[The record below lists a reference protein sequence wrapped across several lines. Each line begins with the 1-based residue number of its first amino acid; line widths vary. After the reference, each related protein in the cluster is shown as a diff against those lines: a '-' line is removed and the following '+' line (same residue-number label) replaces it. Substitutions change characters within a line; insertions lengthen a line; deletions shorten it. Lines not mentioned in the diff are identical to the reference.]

1 MGNKNV
7 KFPSEI
13 DLVKAAQH
21 EYDFLRMTDAHP
33 ALYKEP
39 VIRNAIY
46 RYEQYWLPLVAEY
59 EGQFLPAPL
68 DIEWVWHC
76 HILNPFQYRHDCEK
90 IVNKVVDHR
99 PYKVCE
105 ANRPQSERYW
115 KDKYE
120 NIPFDIDLNN
130 DAPSLIDPSYIQ
142 QSLYDI
148 ASATLRQRSFN
159 YGSSLPHY
167 RDRKFLKKAVWR
179 YFIMLEIKKEHPRTF
194 IVPCYDND
202 LIWHTHQQHPL
213 AYQQDTSSILGKMLD
228 HNDTTSDRS
237 PGSELENGSAAT
249 KRLWK
254 QKGHKFAV
262 PGAMYRGEPPM
273 PQPKQD
279 PYWFISLKHKVSF
292 AVFLNGFRLTVFLIY
307 FCHFFF
313 YARCLVFLTSYQ
325 SQESRDTF

>member
-13 DLVKAAQH
+13 DLVTAAQA
-21 EYDFLRMTDAHP
+21 EYDFLRIVDAHP
-33 ALYKEP
+33 TLYQEP

-46 RYEQYWLPLVAEY
+46 RYEQYWLPLVAEH
-59 EGQFLPAPL
+59 EGQLLAAPL

-76 HILNPFQYRHDCEK
+76 HILNPFQYRQDCTK

-99 PYKVCE
+99 PFKLCE
-105 ANRPQSERYW
+105 ANKPLSERYW
-115 KDKYE
+115 KDKYQ
-120 NIPFDIDLNN
+120 NVPFDTDLKNA
-130 DAPSLIDPSYIQ
+130 APPLINPSYSQ

-167 RDRKFLKKAVWR
+167 RDRKFLKKALWR
-179 YFIMLEIKKEHPRTF
+179 YYIMLQIKKEHPSTF

-202 LIWHTHQQHPL
+202 LMWHTHQQHPL

-249 KRLWK
+249 KKLWK

-273 PQPKQD
+273 PQLQQD
-279 PYWFISLKHKVSF
+279 PYRFISLANQVSF
-292 AVFLNGFRLTVFLIY
+292 TKFSNDLLLTLLFRQGVQLHTFFLFLNHKRY
-307 FCHFFF
+307 FFM
-313 YARCLVFLTSYQ
+313 ARKN
-325 SQESRDTF
+325 